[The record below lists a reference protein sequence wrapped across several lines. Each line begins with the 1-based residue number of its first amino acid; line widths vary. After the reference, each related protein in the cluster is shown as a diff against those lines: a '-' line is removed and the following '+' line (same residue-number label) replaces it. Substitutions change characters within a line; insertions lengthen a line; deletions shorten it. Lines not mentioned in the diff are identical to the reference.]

1 MAIRTIELLEAP
13 AAQPRSVSKVVPQG
27 SWLEIIDAP
36 QYELPKSNFT
46 SEGTKIEP
54 GVAEISSP
62 LLVTNITSDQVS
74 VTAEILRENGDVS
87 TIAYQFPVPVAD
99 ALPLPLQ
106 GQFLLAGD
114 IVRVQA
120 DKADALQATVS
131 WTEGQ
136 AEQGVKNVN

>member
-1 MAIRTIELLEAP
+1 MAIRTIALLEAP
-13 AAQPRSVSKVVPQG
+13 AAQPRAESKTVPQG
-27 SWLEIIDAP
+27 SWLEIVDAP

-46 SEGTKIEP
+46 SEGTKIAP

-62 LLVTNITSDQVS
+62 LLVSNKSS
-74 VTAEILRENGDVS
+74 GEARVTAQIVRQNGDVS
-87 TIAYQFPVPVAD
+87 EFATDYPVPVAD

-114 IVRVQA
+114 IVQVMS
-120 DKADALQATVS
+120 DTADALDATIS

-136 AEQGVKNVN
+136 AEQGVENVN